1 MEPDQCPLG
10 KLLQV
15 LGTLSILPA
24 PPPSKRRFSFA
35 KFKEK
40 FLYTVFHAA
49 KYVIKQHL
57 LNLNHITFKQY
68 LGNNEILVQISVK
81 TIRGIRPAFPLIVL
95 GSDMSLTPAI
105 LRSGCWEP
113 HLTSLFNE
121 KTQPGMTALDIG
133 ANMGYYSALFASKGA
148 YVHAFEPNPVLQEV
162 LRKNIYMN
170 SKVLQTSKCTV
181 NQCVVGNRQDTIDM
195 KFPSW
200 ITGDASIKADISSY
214 KKFLDLHH
222 QSAKVSQI
230 KLDEYVK
237 LNNLEKIDIIKIDVE
252 GYEEEALRGAT
263 ELLTQAQDLMLCM
276 EYTRNRY
283 SDNFPSWLFNLFP
296 RAYLP
301 RYRRSINVQFLE
313 AYEKEEI
320 FSSVQIDPYFLDIVF
335 MKGRHFP

>member
-1 MEPDQCPLG
+1 M
-10 KLLQV
+10 
-15 LGTLSILPA
+15 
-24 PPPSKRRFSFA
+24 
-35 KFKEK
+35 
-40 FLYTVFHAA
+40 
-49 KYVIKQHL
+49 
-57 LNLNHITFKQY
+57 
-68 LGNNEILVQISVK
+68 
-81 TIRGIRPAFPLIVL
+81 GIRPGFPLIVL

-105 LRSGCWEP
+105 LRSGFWEP
-113 HLTSLFNE
+113 HLTSLFS
-121 KTQPGMTALDIG
+121 KKIQPGMTVLDIG

-170 SKVLQTSKCTV
+170 CKASQTPKCTV
-181 NQCVVGNRQDTIDM
+181 NQCVVGNQQDTIDM

-200 ITGDASIKADISSY
+200 ITGGASVKADVSCY
-214 KKFLDLHH
+214 KKFLDLHY

-230 KLDEYVK
+230 KLDEYIK
-237 LNNLEKIDIIKIDVE
+237 LNNLEKVDVIKIDVE

-313 AYEKEEI
+313 AYEKGEI
-320 FSSVQIDPYFLDIVF
+320 FSSINIDSYFLDIVF
-335 MKGRHFP
+335 TKGRCFP